1 MVNSKMYLKSSIHI
15 DLVKILCLIVIAG
28 KVSLSSVAEPK
39 TSEEHDSL
47 EKETILIRSRHLD
60 FLLISFLIP

>member
-1 MVNSKMYLKSSIHI
+1 MVNSKMYQKSSIH
-15 DLVKILCLIVIAG
+15 LNLFKILCLIVIAG

-47 EKETILIRSRHLD
+47 AKETILIRSRHLD